1 MDVTSLVAANMGAQT
16 GRAQLAV
23 AASIMKT
30 NAGHDKEI
38 VQMLQASQQNLAQ
51 LSAGLGQNVDISV

>member
-1 MDVTSLVAANMGAQT
+1 
-16 GRAQLAV
+16 
-23 AASIMKT
+23 MKT